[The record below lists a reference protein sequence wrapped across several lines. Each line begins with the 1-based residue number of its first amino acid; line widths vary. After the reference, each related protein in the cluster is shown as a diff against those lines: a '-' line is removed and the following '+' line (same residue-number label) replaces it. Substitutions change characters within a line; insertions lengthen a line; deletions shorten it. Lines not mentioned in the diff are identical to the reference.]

1 VPLQLTSRTAP
12 PPSVSPTRPQQQ
24 HPVLA
29 VILNRDDVELTL
41 PAAIES
47 ATQEGRRLC
56 VAIIRPRPRWSWD
69 AVRYAR
75 RTEESDRQ
83 LVDLLHLVLAK
94 TARVSGK
101 PIIGLHLLAGLRG
114 RCRAK
119 VLERAVRRLAR
130 RYDAQPLGREAT

>member
-1 VPLQLTSRTAP
+1 MPLQLTASYSPTL
-12 PPSVSPTRPQQQ
+12 VSPTWPQQQ
-24 HPVLA
+24 RPVLT
-29 VILNRDDVELTL
+29 VILDRDDVELTL

-47 ATQEGRRLC
+47 ATPEGRRLC
-56 VAIIRPRPRWSWD
+56 VAIIRPRPRWSRD

-83 LVDLLHLVLAK
+83 IVDLLHLVTTK

-101 PIIGLHLLAGLRG
+101 SIIGVHLIAGLRG

-119 VLERAVRRLAR
+119 VLERAAR
-130 RYDAQPLGREAT
+130 RYDAQPLGTEAT